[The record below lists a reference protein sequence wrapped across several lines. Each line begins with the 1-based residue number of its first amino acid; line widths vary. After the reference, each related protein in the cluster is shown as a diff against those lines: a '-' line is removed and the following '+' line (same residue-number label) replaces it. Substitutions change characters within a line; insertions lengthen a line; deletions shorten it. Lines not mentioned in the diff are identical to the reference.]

1 MVSPDVILFGWL
13 GSTHQLTHSSKL
25 LVHFQANFIWW
36 YIIISWS
43 VLWKIGW
50 LCSRSKSQQRFEM
63 STNVSPD
70 DITWTIQPFVTMVI
84 CYGGVLWVIVSCR
97 KFGLL
102 PSRSRSQQG
111 LCNLNMSVSAISSR
125 LLTLLQ
131 SNLVWRYIRICRSVV
146 WTKLDYCVQDNK
158 KKSAKLLFP
167 QFACFILLH
176 LIVDNL

>member
-1 MVSPDVILFGWL
+1 MV
-13 GSTHQLTHSSKL
+13 HHHKL
-25 LVHFQANFIWW
+25 E
-36 YIIISWS
+36 S
-43 VLWKIGW
+43 VLWKTEL
-50 LCSRSKSQQRFEM
+50 LCSRPRSQQRFEM

-158 KKSAKLLFP
+158 KKKAQSFSSHSLLASFSFIWLLTICSDGIVSRSASVVLLSFL
-167 QFACFILLH
+167 FW
-176 LIVDNL
+176 